1 MMKLLKL
8 KVISLS
14 LIFLFPLLGFSQDQ
28 VWQVDLKDK
37 LFEVGW
43 IEQTNDG
50 LVIASGA
57 KGLVA
62 LDNQT
67 GEIKWEN
74 ADLKGIDKNSFL
86 NIAGLPLFYI
96 DYQPVL
102 GQVRGLILNSS
113 TGEILYDSN
122 ESGYQIKNYDIIASK
137 GKILFEMTKKS
148 ERFLMSFS
156 LKTWKE
162 EWVTPLG
169 KMKGLLNKLPGIRP
183 SFIDHGPFFNASN
196 SIILGINEWVYAI
209 DGASGDIKWNYEAD
223 KKVKA
228 LVYSESNNSLY
239 LGIRKSK
246 KLKVLNPDNGE
257 DITPGKLKLRGTL
270 IDVRPDADGNLILV
284 ETEGFNII
292 EPSTNTFRWKKS
304 FKLPFLDEVIPHPK
318 GFIAVAKSEDESVI
332 ALVDKN
338 GDDIWD
344 AKAKGYAY
352 YVAPTSK
359 GILYISTERANIL
372 DFKKGKDVWDK
383 DVKFKAI
390 PAVAYDSKEDKVF
403 LFENGKAYRFN
414 MANGAIELL
423 GEKIELE
430 EVKKKTPLLAEY
442 VEGAGYLVYTAQH
455 MSLLTTSGKV
465 KYTKYFEPA
474 KGIGGLNTVAQLGLN
489 LAGVDI
495 DVNGAMDNIKAL
507 SAVSNGTLTY
517 SADQGGGTTEESNV
531 ASMYAGSGDNMAT
544 VFAVTEK
551 RYSNSKD
558 LKDFKFVVTRLGEGK
573 HAIYMVDK
581 ASGEITKKID
591 LKDKTPNYL
600 IDEIDS
606 VVFLN
611 EKNHL
616 ISAYKF

>member
-28 VWQVDLKDK
+28 VWQVDLKED
-37 LFEVGW
+37 LYEVGW
-43 IEQTNDG
+43 IDQSNDG
-50 LVIASGA
+50 IIIAAGS
-57 KGLVA
+57 KGLA
-62 LDNQT
+62 GLDNT
-67 GEIKWEN
+67 DGKLLWKN
-74 ADLKGIDKNSFL
+74 DDFKGVQKSAFSNID
-86 NIAGLPLFYI
+86 GLPLFFFTYTP
-96 DYQPVL
+96 QF
-102 GQVRGLILNSS
+102 SS
-113 TGEILYDSN
+113 KERAIIMNARTGEVLYN
-122 ESGYQIKNYDIIASK
+122 TKEEGYKIMNYDIFPQN
-137 GKILFEMTKKS
+137 GKILFELIREK
-148 ERFLMSFS
+148 ERFLLSFS
-156 LKTWKE
+156 LKDWKE
-162 EWVTPLG
+162 EWIAPLG
-169 KMKGLLNKLPGIRP
+169 KNKGLLNKLLGR
-183 SFIDHGPFFNASN
+183 SFIDQGPTFNSN
-196 SIILGINEWVYAI
+196 NAILIAIDEQLYAI
-209 DGASGDIKWNYEAD
+209 DGATGKSKWQYEAD
-223 KKVKA
+223 KDIKA
-228 LVYSESNNSLY
+228 MVYSESNNSLY

-292 EPSTNTFRWKKS
+292 EPATNTFKWKKS
-304 FKLPFLDEVIPHPK
+304 FKLPLLEEVIPHPK

-352 YVAPTSK
+352 YVSPTSK

-383 DVKFKAI
+383 DVKFKSI
-390 PAVAYDSKEDKVF
+390 PAVTFDDKEDKVV
-403 LFENGKAYRFN
+403 LFENKKGYKFDLN
-414 MANGAIELL
+414 SGAIDFFA
-423 GEKIELE
+423 EKIELE

-442 VEGAGYLVYTAQH
+442 VEGAGYLLYTGQH
-455 MSLLTTSGKV
+455 MSLLSPSGKV

-474 KGIGGLNTVAQLGLN
+474 SSIKGLTQLAQVGLNV
-489 LAGVDI
+489 AGVDLDI
-495 DVNGAMDNIKAL
+495 AGSMANIQALTALTNGSTIVGN
-507 SAVSNGTLTY
+507 
-517 SADQGGGTTEESNV
+517 DQTEGSVEESNI
-531 ASMYAGSGDNMAT
+531 AGLYTGSGGNMNA
-544 VFAVTEK
+544 VFEITK
-551 RYSNSKD
+551 QRYSNSKD
-558 LKDFKFVVTRLGEGK
+558 LKGFKFVVTKLGEGK
-573 HAIYMVDK
+573 HAIYMIEK
-581 ASGEITKKID
+581 ASGKVIKQID
-591 LKDKTPNYL
+591 IMDKTPNYF